1 MANMKKTSQPNEVA
15 QLLAEIPPVT
25 RSVLLAFFVLY
36 TLMRSGIVSPEWMSF
51 WPYDAF
57 MKMQIWRVFTGP
69 LIINKGKMG
78 TLFTLFEF
86 YTHSSHLET
95 HHFSS
100 KENAEYVYLLAVLL
114 AGMVSCVT
122 VSQIQCPYTLADGF
136 MASLTCL
143 WSIKNWNTPLMFYG
157 LFPIKGKYNPLL
169 QLFLSYLFD
178 DEHRTFPLI
187 VTGLVVGYVYNCLDT
202 RSLGPLYG
210 YIRSSTLGY
219 GIVND
224 GHFRA
229 PRWFTGIWGFLANNR
244 RRTVNVIVKNTH
256 AYQGHGRKLGSK
268 KETAQTTEAESIK
281 TRMDRAAAA
290 AAAREQRTAASATD
304 STNNLNFRG
313 TGQRVGSN

>member
-1 MANMKKTSQPNEVA
+1 MASSRKTSQPNEVA
-15 QLLAEIPPVT
+15 QLVAQIPPVT
-25 RSVLLAFFVLY
+25 RSVLLAFIVLY
-36 TLMRSGIVSPEWMSF
+36 TFMRAEIVSYEWLCF
-51 WPYDAF
+51 QPYDAF

-69 LIINKGKMG
+69 LIIFKGKMG

-95 HHFSS
+95 YHFSG
-100 KENAEYVYLLAVLL
+100 KENAEYVYLVCVLL
-114 AGMVSCVT
+114 AGVVSAVT
-122 VSQIQCPYTLADGF
+122 VLQIQCPFTLVEGF

-178 DEHRTFPLI
+178 DEQQTLPVI
-187 VTGLVVGYVYNCLDT
+187 VIGLVVGYVYNCLDT
-202 RSLGPLYG
+202 KSLGPLYG
-210 YIRSSTLGY
+210 YVRGSAQGY
-219 GIVND
+219 GLVND

-229 PRWFTGIWGFLANNR
+229 PRWLTGIWGFLVNNR

-256 AYQGHGRKLGSK
+256 SYQGQGRKLGNK
-268 KETAQTTEAESIK
+268 QEPINTAEREATK
-281 TRMDRAAAA
+281 TREERAAAA
-290 AAAREQRTAASATD
+290 AAARAKSAPTE
-304 STNNLNFRG
+304 NAKNLNFRG